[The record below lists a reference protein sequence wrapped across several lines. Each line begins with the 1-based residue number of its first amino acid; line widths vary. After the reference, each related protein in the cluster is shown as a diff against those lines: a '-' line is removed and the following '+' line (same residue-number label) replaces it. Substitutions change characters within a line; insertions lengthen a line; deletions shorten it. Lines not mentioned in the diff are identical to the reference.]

1 MQARF
6 ALFRIKVSNVNMIR
20 EEIYVVKST
29 QRRMARHA
37 DPPICPSLSL
47 GIIAAA
53 TGLITLVVGFIVGL
67 ICIPVAANAASGSH
81 RELAAAAGKVVQDED
96 QGDETDVSTADINKY
111 VAVYKAMQ
119 RDRSMTAEQA
129 AIGQGMTLKSFRDL
143 ENRIEGDEA
152 AREQAREKLRAAASP
167 APSASGSPAP

>member
-1 MQARF
+1 
-6 ALFRIKVSNVNMIR
+6 
-20 EEIYVVKST
+20 
-29 QRRMARHA
+29 
-37 DPPICPSLSL
+37 
-47 GIIAAA
+47 
-53 TGLITLVVGFIVGL
+53 VVGLIVGL

-81 RELAAAAGKVVQDED
+81 RELAAAGKVVQDED

-167 APSASGSPAP
+167 